1 MLEKALLR
9 AHAIAALE
17 NPDPSDLENL
27 QNYLNN
33 DTMRTHL
40 GAALYGADSKVW
52 GYSNNKATR
61 RCHDTDL
68 TAVRTRK
75 MEDVDLFTR
84 LVMTKLIQP
93 FSYYIGRHFKKADP
107 IRGLYYEDESM
118 RNFARCV
125 TTFLATVIL
134 LASINALYFI
144 SSMVVRLGAISAF
157 TIVFA
162 LCLLLFA
169 KSRPIEIFSTTSA

>member
-17 NPDPSDLENL
+17 NPAPSDLEDL
-27 QNYLNN
+27 QNYLN
-33 DTMRTHL
+33 DPAMRTQS
-40 GAALYGADSKVW
+40 GAALYGADCNIW
-52 GYSNNKATR
+52 GQNDDKAAR

-68 TAVRTRK
+68 TAVRTRQ
-75 MEDVDLFTR
+75 MEDPLTR
-84 LVMTKLIQP
+84 LVMTKLIKP
-93 FSYYIGRHFKKADP
+93 FFYYIGRHIKKPDP
-107 IRGLYYEDESM
+107 IRGFYYTDESM

-125 TTFLATVIL
+125 TTFLASIIL

-162 LCLLLFA
+162 TCLLLFA
-169 KSRPIEIFSTTSA
+169 KTSPGEVFSTTSA